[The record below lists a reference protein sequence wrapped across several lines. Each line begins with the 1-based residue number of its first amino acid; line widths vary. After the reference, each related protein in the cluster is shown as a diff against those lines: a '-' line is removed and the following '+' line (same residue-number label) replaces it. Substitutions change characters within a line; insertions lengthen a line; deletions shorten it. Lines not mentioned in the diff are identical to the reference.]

1 MIARDASL
9 PIPQSVG
16 YKKRIYVIWKIAL
29 RLSACAIA
37 IFASFVSIVLAAE
50 LLLEPVVIDTSVLSS
65 SLEHLGYRDYPSNV
79 RRNSSGSRL
88 YTYQWRQGGLGVLVI
103 EHGRV
108 VQRLT
113 RPADTA
119 YLNDQGQFVAWSNDL
134 KVGVNFRGSTQSTL
148 SRLRWFGVD
157 PGGRY
162 FFASAAVGR
171 VDIGNVAN
179 PQQILAYSKLS
190 FPQAIFA
197 GDKKLYLVGHGS
209 EGRSAITCETY
220 EFRSDRASL
229 TDTRTIQDASVVL
242 DMADERLMVQGSRDF
257 LPSVRVVQLHGSAD
271 TRLGVAKNFALFLQ
285 PGALLQ

>member
-1 MIARDASL
+1 MSGRVPL
-9 PIPQSVG
+9 RFSVCAVA
-16 YKKRIYVIWKIAL
+16 VI
-29 RLSACAIA
+29 
-37 IFASFVSIVLAAE
+37 ASFISVVLATE
-50 LLLEPVVIDTSVLSS
+50 SRLGPVVIDTSGLSS
-65 SLEHLGYRDYPSNV
+65 FLEHSGYRDYPSNV

-88 YTYQWRQGGLGVLVI
+88 YVYQWRQGGRGVLVI

-119 YLNDQGQFVAWSNDL
+119 YLSDQGQFVAWSNDL
-134 KVGVNFRGSTQSTL
+134 KIGVNFRGGAQSTL
-148 SRLRWFGVD
+148 PQLRWFGVD

-171 VDIGNVAN
+171 VDIGSVAN
-179 PQQILAYSKLS
+179 PQQVLAFSKLL

-197 GDKKLYLVGHGS
+197 SDKKLYLVGHGF

-242 DMADERLMVQGSRDF
+242 DMDVADERLIVQGSRDF
-257 LPSVRVVQLHGSAD
+257 LPSVRVVQLYGSTD
-271 TRLGVAKNFALFLQ
+271 TRLRFAKNFALFLE
-285 PGALLQ
+285 PGVLPP